1 VYVFVRAA
9 ALMMDNKKIRSG
21 GNNMEIKENEKK
33 NNAGIQ
39 SNNDVLPIRSKLYND
54 RLGTE
59 YGCPEGERKDQRGH
73 CKKIVNILQT

>member
-1 VYVFVRAA
+1 
-9 ALMMDNKKIRSG
+9 MMDNKKILRSG
-21 GNNMEIKENEKK
+21 ANNMEMKENEKK

-39 SNNDVLPIRSKLYND
+39 GNSDVLPIRSKLYND
-54 RLGTE
+54 MLGTD